1 MALGCPKSCIIL
13 MSLSR
18 SWASRPRWRVIESYI
33 NQIEE
38 RDLRK
43 FLEKQNISINEKEEK
58 YLFYIL
64 KNKYKDVLDED
75 ILIIYDIKKNINNE
89 AYNKLLELF
98 NKYKGLYKK

>member
-1 MALGCPKSCIIL
+1 MNINI
-13 MSLSR
+13 
-18 SWASRPRWRVIESYI
+18 IESYI
-33 NQIEE
+33 NQIEKNDLE
-38 RDLRK
+38 R
-43 FLEKQNISINEKEEK
+43 FLVKQNIIINEKEKE

-64 KNKYKDVLDED
+64 KNKYKDVLNED

>member
-1 MALGCPKSCIIL
+1 MNINII
-13 MSLSR
+13 
-18 SWASRPRWRVIESYI
+18 EFYI

-43 FLEKQNISINEKEEK
+43 FLEKQKISINEKEER

>member
-1 MALGCPKSCIIL
+1 MNINI
-13 MSLSR
+13 
-18 SWASRPRWRVIESYI
+18 IESYI

-43 FLEKQNISINEKEEK
+43 FLEKQKISINEKEER

-75 ILIIYDIKKNINNE
+75 ILIFYDIKKNINNE

>member
-1 MALGCPKSCIIL
+1 MNINI
-13 MSLSR
+13 
-18 SWASRPRWRVIESYI
+18 IESYI

>member
-1 MALGCPKSCIIL
+1 MNINI
-13 MSLSR
+13 
-18 SWASRPRWRVIESYI
+18 IESYI

-43 FLEKQNISINEKEEK
+43 FLEKQKISINEKEER

>member
-1 MALGCPKSCIIL
+1 MNINI
-13 MSLSR
+13 
-18 SWASRPRWRVIESYI
+18 IESYI

-43 FLEKQNISINEKEEK
+43 FLEKQKISINEKEER

-75 ILIIYDIKKNINNE
+75 ILIIYDIKKNINDE